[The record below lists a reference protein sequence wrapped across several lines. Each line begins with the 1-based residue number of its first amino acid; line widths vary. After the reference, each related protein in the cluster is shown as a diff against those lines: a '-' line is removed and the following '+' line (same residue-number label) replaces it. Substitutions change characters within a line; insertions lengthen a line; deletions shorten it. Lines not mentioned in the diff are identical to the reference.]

1 MNPLL
6 DIIVHDVAARGT
18 GASALPGAPVVGHV
32 PGRAV
37 VVRKRA
43 GAALRALASVV
54 EPLHSR
60 PVEAAHCDRA

>member
-6 DIIVHDVAARGT
+6 DIIVHDVAAHGT
-18 GASALPGAPVVGHV
+18 GASALPGAPVVGYV

-37 VVRKRA
+37 IVRERA

-54 EPLHSR
+54 EPRRSR
-60 PVEAAHCDRA
+60 PVEAAHCGRA